1 MVVRGIAGSAGNSL
15 RFHSLEFHR
24 APMQSK
30 ARRRTVTMATPAAW
44 RPAKRSARAARVR
57 SHAGQSKE
65 ENGHNGDSWAFVA
78 RRGGPGLVYWD
89 DWARSGVVREPPFSG
104 ILVPERGPIVLRIG
118 PGFVC
123 RFSPVFAGP
132 LRCTGVASKRPVDHC
147 FRLAS
152 CAIFHV
158 FFVEKS

>member
-1 MVVRGIAGSAGNSL
+1 
-15 RFHSLEFHR
+15 
-24 APMQSK
+24 
-30 ARRRTVTMATPAAW
+30 MATPAAW

-57 SHAGQSKE
+57 SHAGQSKK

-158 FFVEKS
+158 FFVEKP